1 MNKLI
6 IHFARTTNP
15 VVASVLNS
23 LWEGVAMTLLVWLLL
38 KVFRRLNSATR
49 YAIWC
54 VLLAAVTTLT
64 CANVVN
70 GLQTSRVIKPQA
82 QQDGNPAAERPFVA
96 SFDSGPVEA
105 SASAPGGEPKVGS
118 PALGASQSAN
128 RSLQFPNRLRV
139 LNVTGNWSV
148 FVAVGWALVSMVM
161 LGRVSASYFHLKK
174 LKRTATP
181 LDDPCRE
188 RFQRML
194 TVGKITRSIRV
205 GSSAQVSVPV
215 ALGLLDPFIL
225 LPDKL
230 PELLEESE
238 LDQILLHEAAHLSR
252 GDDWSNLVQQVLIAV
267 FPFHPAVHW
276 ISRQLNTEREIA
288 CDDWV
293 TTVTGK
299 TKRYALCLTKL
310 AELTRLETHQILAS
324 GAWISKTQLNR
335 RIVMLLDQKQ
345 NRTNRVSTAAC
356 AACLL
361 GLGGLLF
368 VFSRSGQLVAA
379 ENNAPAAEH
388 APVAGA
394 APDLPSS
401 PSIELPAA
409 DPTAARA
416 GFGGARAGGFGGGY
430 VNATGQ
436 SVAFERGGGGGYGG
450 GVAINDIPRNKRH
463 SIAPQTD
470 EERQRSAQLR
480 EKVSASLRETLN
492 NETNTVLRVM
502 AMNSLVEMRPDK
514 AVDLLVGIVTKDT
527 DSEVRRI
534 ALTDLA
540 HQRGN
545 TSTEA
550 LLKLYDQ
557 LEDVEFKTV
566 ILRGLGSRQTGN
578 VSGDNYALAEK
589 WIAKLQQIARESPS
603 RELRLEAIQQLGL
616 VGRNLQDPPNGN

>member
-1 MNKLI
+1 
-6 IHFARTTNP
+6 
-15 VVASVLNS
+15 
-23 LWEGVAMTLLVWLLL
+23 
-38 KVFRRLNSATR
+38 
-49 YAIWC
+49 
-54 VLLAAVTTLT
+54 
-64 CANVVN
+64 
-70 GLQTSRVIKPQA
+70 
-82 QQDGNPAAERPFVA
+82 
-96 SFDSGPVEA
+96 
-105 SASAPGGEPKVGS
+105 
-118 PALGASQSAN
+118 
-128 RSLQFPNRLRV
+128 
-139 LNVTGNWSV
+139 
-148 FVAVGWALVSMVM
+148 
-161 LGRVSASYFHLKK
+161 
-174 LKRTATP
+174 
-181 LDDPCRE
+181 
-188 RFQRML
+188 
-194 TVGKITRSIRV
+194 
-205 GSSAQVSVPV
+205 
-215 ALGLLDPFIL
+215 
-225 LPDKL
+225 
-230 PELLEESE
+230 
-238 LDQILLHEAAHLSR
+238 
-252 GDDWSNLVQQVLIAV
+252 
-267 FPFHPAVHW
+267 
-276 ISRQLNTEREIA
+276 
-288 CDDWV
+288 
-293 TTVTGK
+293 
-299 TKRYALCLTKL
+299 
-310 AELTRLETHQILAS
+310 
-324 GAWISKTQLNR
+324 
-335 RIVMLLDQKQ
+335 
-345 NRTNRVSTAAC
+345 
-356 AACLL
+356 
-361 GLGGLLF
+361 
-368 VFSRSGQLVAA
+368 
-379 ENNAPAAEH
+379 
-388 APVAGA
+388 
-394 APDLPSS
+394 
-401 PSIELPAA
+401 
-409 DPTAARA
+409 
-416 GFGGARAGGFGGGY
+416 